1 MFLRARVVLPVAQP
15 PIDDGAVLV
24 SGQRIEAVGRWKDLR
39 SRGAGPVVH
48 LDGTI
53 LMPGLVN
60 AHCHLDY
67 TDMAGE
73 IAPTKRFTD
82 WIKTITMAKAGRI
95 YADFAQSWVRG
106 AQMLLRTGT
115 TTVAD
120 IEAVPELLPEVWQ
133 ATPLRVFSFLEL
145 TGVKSRRE
153 PETILHEA
161 IEKIESLPTRGAAG
175 LSPHAPYSTAPG
187 LLRLS
192 AATAREKGW
201 RLVTHV
207 AESDS
212 EFEMFLHARG
222 EMFDWLKRN
231 ERDMADCGLGSPV
244 QHLERNGCL
253 SDNLLA
259 VHANYLAPGDAA
271 LLGRRSVSAHSRCSQ
286 APRRP
291 SKPLP
296 TRPRVGRHIRSRSR
310 GQAPEL
316 NLFAEMQAF
325 AASHPDVPSEV
336 ILQMA
341 TVHGARALGLQ
352 GKIGELSENAW
363 ADMIAVPYTGK
374 LTEPYDAVVHRE
386 GDVSASMIDGVWAM
400 TPAA

>member
-39 SRGAGPVVH
+39 SRGVGPVVH

-82 WIKTITMAKAGRI
+82 WIKTITTAKAGRT

-145 TGVKSRRE
+145 TGITSRRRPAE
-153 PETILHEA
+153 ILQQTMSV
-161 IEKIESLPTRGAAG
+161 IKRLRSSRCRVG
-175 LSPHAPYSTAPG
+175 LSPHAPYST
-187 LLRLS
+187 L
-192 AATAREKGW
+192 
-201 RLVTHV
+201 
-207 AESDS
+207 
-212 EFEMFLHARG
+212 
-222 EMFDWLKRN
+222 
-231 ERDMADCGLGSPV
+231 
-244 QHLERNGCL
+244 
-253 SDNLLA
+253 
-259 VHANYLAPGDAA
+259 
-271 LLGRRSVSAHSRCSQ
+271 
-286 APRRP
+286 
-291 SKPLP
+291 
-296 TRPRVGRHIRSRSR
+296 
-310 GQAPEL
+310 PEL
-316 NLFAEMQAF
+316 LHLSSN
-325 AASHPDVPSEV
+325 AA
-336 ILQMA
+336 QQ
-341 TVHGARALGLQ
+341 R
-352 GKIGELSENAW
+352 K
-363 ADMIAVPYTGK
+363 
-374 LTEPYDAVVHRE
+374 
-386 GDVSASMIDGVWAM
+386 
-400 TPAA
+400 

>member
-48 LDGTI
+48 LGGTI

-153 PETILHEA
+153 PETILHQG

-175 LSPHAPYSTAPG
+175 LSPHAPHSTAPG

-192 AATAREKGW
+192 AAPARGKGR
-201 RLVTHV
+201 RLGTHG
-207 AESDS
+207 AESES
-212 EFEMFLHARG
+212 EFASVLDARG
-222 EMFDWLKRN
+222 
-231 ERDMADCGLGSPV
+231 
-244 QHLERNGCL
+244 
-253 SDNLLA
+253 
-259 VHANYLAPGDAA
+259 
-271 LLGRRSVSAHSRCSQ
+271 
-286 APRRP
+286 
-291 SKPLP
+291 
-296 TRPRVGRHIRSRSR
+296 
-310 GQAPEL
+310 
-316 NLFAEMQAF
+316 
-325 AASHPDVPSEV
+325 
-336 ILQMA
+336 
-341 TVHGARALGLQ
+341 
-352 GKIGELSENAW
+352 
-363 ADMIAVPYTGK
+363 
-374 LTEPYDAVVHRE
+374 
-386 GDVSASMIDGVWAM
+386 
-400 TPAA
+400 